1 MWASAGDNVM
11 DSSFSPPHPSGQLR
25 LLPLLCPSLQK
36 LLQHLQLSLRQV
48 QASWLLAKGRHV
60 VPGGPSWRGEVAKC
74 LSHSTSITLYS
85 SMVALASST
94 DECPL

>member
-1 MWASAGDNVM
+1 MGLSWRQCNGLVLTPLPPLRSATP
-11 DSSFSPPHPSGQLR
+11 SSPP
-25 LLPLLCPSLQK
+25 LPPLQK